1 MPKPRI
7 LVITRNL
14 PPLKGG
20 IERLLQHA
28 VRELGRLADCD
39 VIGPAGCRPHVP
51 TARQVWE
58 LRPGLPWFH
67 LRALALV
74 LRSNTYDLVIAGNGL
89 VAPLAGLAAG
99 RNRCPYA
106 VFVHGLDLIAP
117 NVIYQ
122 RTFMPWIRRADV
134 VIANSRYTAGLAE
147 ARRIAASRVTVIHP
161 GVEMPPPS
169 DGVAFRAKHQLA
181 NRPVLLS
188 VGRLVPRKGIAEF
201 VERSLPLVLRERP
214 DACLVVI
221 GEEPQHAAADAT
233 GTLAGIKAACARL
246 PGSAVLLLGE
256 VSDADLN
263 EAYAAANAFVF
274 PVLALPGDV
283 EGFGMVALEAASH
296 GVPTVAFAVGGVVD
310 AVGAGSGR
318 LVAEGDYAGFAGA
331 VVAELETSSAER
343 GSNCKAWASAHS
355 WRDFGER
362 LATLVGEICAGA
374 TK

>member
-1 MPKPRI
+1 
-7 LVITRNL
+7 L

-20 IERLLQHA
+20 VERLLQRA
-28 VRELGRLADCD
+28 IGELGLVAECD
-39 VIGPAGCRPHVP
+39 VIGPAGCRLHVP

-58 LRPGLPWFH
+58 LPPGLPWFH
-67 LRALALV
+67 LRALARA
-74 LRSNTYDLVIAGNGL
+74 LRSSTYDLVIAGNGL
-89 VAPLAGLAAG
+89 VAPLTALAAVRSG
-99 RNRCPYA
+99 CPDL

-117 NVIYQ
+117 SAIYQ
-122 RTFMPWIRRADV
+122 GTFVPWIRRARG

-147 ARRIAASRVTVIHP
+147 VRGIAASRITVIHP

-169 DGVAFRAKHQLA
+169 DGAAFRAKHQLA

-201 VERSLPLVLRERP
+201 IEKSLPLVLREQP
-214 DACLVVI
+214 DACFVVV
-221 GEEPQHAAADAT
+221 GSEPQHAATDAT
-233 GTLAGIKAACARL
+233 GTLAGIEAACAKL
-246 PGSAVLLLGE
+246 PGSAVLVLGE

-296 GVPTVAFAVGGVVD
+296 GVPTVAFAVGGVID
-310 AVGAGSGR
+310 AVGEGSGR

-331 VVAELETSSAER
+331 VLAELEASSVER
-343 GSNCKAWASAHS
+343 GSSCKAWASAHS
-355 WRDFGER
+355 WRAFGER

-374 TK
+374 PK